1 MTHGNSQFTTE
12 LLKHFSDD
20 CVNDIFVFLA
30 LNAHVDWGG
39 KPHLKIASFQIYN
52 DWYLIHPWW
61 RATKCN
67 TWIPESGD
75 KPLNGF
81 NMFSISLQHPTQDY
95 FWYNDS
101 IPIIRRQWYSY
112 LEVQSHPQ
120 RIRLQRRLENK
131 YDRFMLQK
139 NLKILNLIIYLQSA
153 QINSNLFGITSI
165 KPN

>member
-1 MTHGNSQFTTE
+1 MI
-12 LLKHFSDD
+12 FS
-20 CVNDIFVFLA
+20 FLA

-52 DWYLIHPWW
+52 DWHLIHPWW

-67 TWIPESGD
+67 TWIPESGN

-101 IPIIRRQWYSY
+101 TPISHRQGYSY
-112 LEVQSHPQ
+112 LEVQGYPQ
-120 RIRLQRRLENK
+120 RMRLQRRLENK
-131 YDRFMLQK
+131 YDESYKISGNRQYKFSK
-139 NLKILNLIIYLQSA
+139 SSLKSHPFWVLVTLYIYILLSFFLLALY
-153 QINSNLFGITSI
+153 SI
-165 KPN
+165 